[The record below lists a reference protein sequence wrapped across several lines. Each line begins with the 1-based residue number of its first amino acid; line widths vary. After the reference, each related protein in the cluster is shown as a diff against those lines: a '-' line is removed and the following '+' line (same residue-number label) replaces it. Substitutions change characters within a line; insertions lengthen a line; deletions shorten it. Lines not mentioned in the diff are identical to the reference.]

1 VVLHQILHRGTWA
14 QLVGETLYVR
24 LKPFDRP
31 SVQQA
36 AEALCAALNEK
47 QPRTL
52 DKFRFRV
59 VYAVQPRD

>member
-1 VVLHQILHRGTWA
+1 VW
-14 QLVGETLYVR
+14 

-36 AEALCAALNEK
+36 AEALCAALNDKE
-47 QPRTL
+47 PHTL
-52 DKFRFRV
+52 DKFRFQM